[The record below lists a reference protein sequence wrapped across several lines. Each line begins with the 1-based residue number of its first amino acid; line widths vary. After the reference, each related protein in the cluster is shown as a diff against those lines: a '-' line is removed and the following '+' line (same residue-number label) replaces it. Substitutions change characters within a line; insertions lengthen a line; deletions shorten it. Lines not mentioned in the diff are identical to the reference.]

1 MSKNEKNKTARVYF
15 RVTEDEK
22 KLISER
28 AKAAGMSISKYIL
41 TISERKRLINP
52 EPIVRLLIEINRIG
66 NNINQIARVANSERS
81 VSKNQIEAVE
91 RQMEYLNKKMEA
103 MMNFVFASE
112 PTPLPHSPDTIR
124 YHLDEIE
131 SLLYEV
137 LNKQEKQDGE

>member
-15 RVTEDEK
+15 RVTDDEK

-28 AKAAGMSISKYIL
+28 AKAAGMSMSKYIL

-81 VSKNQIEAVE
+81 VSKNQIKAVE

-103 MMNFVFASE
+103 MMNFVFAAE
-112 PTPLPHSPDTIR
+112 PMPLPHSPDTIR

>member
-1 MSKNEKNKTARVYF
+1 MSKNEKNKTTNIIF
-15 RVTEDEK
+15 RVTDDEK

-28 AKAAGMSISKYIL
+28 AKAAGMSISKYFL

-103 MMNFVFASE
+103 MMNFVFAAE
-112 PTPLPHSPDTIR
+112 PTPLPPSPDTIK
-124 YHLDEIE
+124 YHLDEIQ
-131 SLLYEV
+131 SLLYEI
-137 LNKQEKQDGE
+137 LNKEKPQDGE

>member
-1 MSKNEKNKTARVYF
+1 MSKNEKNKTERVYF
-15 RVTEDEK
+15 RVTQNEK

-52 EPIVRLLIEINRIG
+52 EPVVRLLIEINRIG
-66 NNINQIARVANSERS
+66 NNINQIARVANSEHS
-81 VSKNQIEAVE
+81 VSKNQIETVE

-103 MMNFVFASE
+103 MMNFVFANE
-112 PTPLPHSPDTIR
+112 QTPLPHSPDTIR

-137 LNKQEKQDGE
+137 LNNQEKQDGE